1 MFKNGQIIIT
11 SNVNKK
17 NLLKKLNKELLNI
30 KIYSINEF
38 NKLYFFD
45 YEEDTSYYIMNKYN
59 VKYEI
64 AKIYLDNMTYIED
77 KTYSNDKLSFLSK
90 LKKEL
95 IDNKL
100 LKINKLFISTL
111 SNKDIVFYNLPI
123 SKEIQYLIDKLSI
136 SNTVSVKQD
145 EIYKYTHTIYELS
158 TIEEE
163 VEYIANSICKLIK
176 DGISITKIY
185 LTNLNDEY
193 KKLIKRIFPMFGI
206 PYTLDS
212 SESVYSTF
220 ICTKF
225 FELYNSD
232 LSITMENLKE
242 YIDSK
247 ETEDIYN

>member
-17 NLLKKLNKELLNI
+17 NILKKLNKELHNI

-95 IDNKL
+95 IDNK
-100 LKINKLFISTL
+100 
-111 SNKDIVFYNLPI
+111 
-123 SKEIQYLIDKLSI
+123 
-136 SNTVSVKQD
+136 
-145 EIYKYTHTIYELS
+145 
-158 TIEEE
+158 
-163 VEYIANSICKLIK
+163 
-176 DGISITKIY
+176 
-185 LTNLNDEY
+185 
-193 KKLIKRIFPMFGI
+193 
-206 PYTLDS
+206 
-212 SESVYSTF
+212 
-220 ICTKF
+220 
-225 FELYNSD
+225 
-232 LSITMENLKE
+232 
-242 YIDSK
+242 
-247 ETEDIYN
+247 